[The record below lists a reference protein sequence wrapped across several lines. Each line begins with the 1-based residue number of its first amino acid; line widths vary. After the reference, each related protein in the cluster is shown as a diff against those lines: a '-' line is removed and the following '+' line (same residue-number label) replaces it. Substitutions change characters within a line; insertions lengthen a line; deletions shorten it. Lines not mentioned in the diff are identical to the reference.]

1 MKSICLLSISALT
14 LVGTEVPKAFIGVI
28 TDTMCGAK
36 PHSAMMKN
44 KSETECVKACVK
56 GPFGYALYDGNN
68 VMKLSDEK
76 ASAKYAAQK
85 VKVTGL
91 YDEKSK
97 VLRVVSIEP
106 VE

>member
-1 MKSICLLSISALT
+1 MRIICLLSISALA
-14 LVGTEVPKAFIGVI
+14 LVGAEVPKTFIGVI

-36 PHSAMMKN
+36 PHSAMMKD

-85 VKVTGL
+85 VKVTGT

-97 VLRVVSIEP
+97 VLKVVSIEP